1 MTQEND
7 TNNISDEEKRVIDT
21 ALDGILKQYS
31 LANEISQEY
40 EKLLECRHELVIT
53 VNAKVLEQ
61 DETGNVVGINEICKQ
76 NYHVPVPQNKNYHE
90 YMAGFFNRLQKCI
103 MESDKEATD
112 KASEIND
119 E

>member
-1 MTQEND
+1 MTE
-7 TNNISDEEKRVIDT
+7 NNISEEEKKAIDT
-21 ALDGILKQYS
+21 ILDGILKQHS
-31 LANEISQEY
+31 LSNEISQEY
-40 EKLLECRHELVIT
+40 EKLLECRHEIVIT

-90 YMAGFFNRLQKCI
+90 YMAGFFNKLQKSI
-103 MESDKEATD
+103 MESDKEATE
-112 KASEIND
+112 KASEINN

>member
-1 MTQEND
+1 MDKIMTEK
-7 TNNISDEEKRVIDT
+7 NISEEEKRVIDA
-21 ALDGILKQYS
+21 ALESILKQNS

-40 EKLLECRHELVIT
+40 DKLLECPHELVIT

-90 YMAGFFNRLQKCI
+90 YMAGFFDRLQKCI
-103 MESDKEATD
+103 MESDKEATE
-112 KASEIND
+112 KASDTNE
-119 E
+119 

>member
-1 MTQEND
+1 MTEK
-7 TNNISDEEKRVIDT
+7 NISEEEKRVIDA
-21 ALDGILKQYS
+21 ALESILKQNS

-40 EKLLECRHELVIT
+40 DKLLECPHELVIT

-90 YMAGFFNRLQKCI
+90 YMAGFFDRLQKCI
-103 MESDKEATD
+103 MESDKEATE
-112 KASEIND
+112 KASDTNE
-119 E
+119 